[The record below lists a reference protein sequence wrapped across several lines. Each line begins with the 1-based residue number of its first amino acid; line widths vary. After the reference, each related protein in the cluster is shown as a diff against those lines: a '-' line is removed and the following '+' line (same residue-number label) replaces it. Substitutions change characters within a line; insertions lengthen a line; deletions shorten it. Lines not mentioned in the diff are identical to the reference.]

1 MSNFAEITDSLH
13 ASGNFRCIPSETDTE
28 RNLIDLSSND
38 YLGLATMR
46 ELQDEFFADSRNRL
60 IPMTSSA
67 ARLLAGVQHEYL
79 ALENFLEQLYERPA
93 LLFNSGY
100 HANSGMISSL
110 AQAGKTLI
118 VADKLIH
125 ASIIDG
131 ITLSKCDFTRFR
143 HNDLNHLARILDKE
157 ASKYE
162 RIIVAVESIYS
173 MDGDRADIESLI
185 DIKKRHPNMLL
196 YVDEAHAFGVEGPM
210 GLGIC
215 RGSNGYNHVDVVV
228 GTFGKACASMGAF
241 AAVSPEIKD
250 FLINRARSFI
260 FSTALPPMA
269 AAWTHHMIE
278 TFLPMDQRRSHLR
291 DLAIRLKSILQPLSP
306 NFPITAS
313 HIQPLVIGDAQR
325 AVDISRKLRDD
336 GFKVLPIRT
345 PTVPPG
351 TERLRISLN
360 ASLSLSDIDRF
371 GASLNR
377 ILAQPHG
384 SILS

>member
-1 MSNFAEITDSLH
+1 MSIFSEITDSLR
-13 ASGNFRCIPSETDTE
+13 ASGNFRSIPNGNEGTTD
-28 RNLIDLSSND
+28 LIDLSSND
-38 YLGLATMR
+38 YLGLATMP
-46 ELQDEFFADSRNRL
+46 ELQEDFFAKALNRR

-67 ARLLAGVQHEYL
+67 ARLLAGEQGEYL
-79 ALENFLEQLYERPA
+79 ALERFLGELYDRPT

-100 HANSGMISSL
+100 HANTGLISSL

-131 ITLSKCDFTRFR
+131 ITLSKSDFSRFR
-143 HNDLNHLARILDKE
+143 HNDLTHLDRILAKD

-162 RIIVAVESIYS
+162 QVIVVVESVYS
-173 MDGDRADIESLI
+173 MDGDRADIEALI
-185 DIKKRHPNMLL
+185 DIKKRYSNVML
-196 YVDEAHAFGVEGPM
+196 YVDEAHAFGVEGPQ

-215 RGSNGYNHVDVVV
+215 RGIDGYKQVDVVV

-241 AAVSPEIKD
+241 AAVSQEIKD

-260 FSTALPPMA
+260 FSTALPPMS
-269 AAWTHHMIE
+269 AAWTRHMIE
-278 TFLPMDQRRSHLR
+278 TFIPMDDRRKHLCQLG
-291 DLAIRLKSILQPLSP
+291 DRLKSILQPLSP
-306 NFPITAS
+306 EFPITAS
-313 HIQPLVIGDAQR
+313 HIQPFVIGDARR
-325 AVDISRKLRDD
+325 AVEISKKLRAE

-360 ASLSLSDIDRF
+360 AYLSLDDIDRF
-371 GASLNR
+371 GTALINCCSTNL
-377 ILAQPHG
+377 
-384 SILS
+384 